1 MPTTQQ
7 RVHIPSQEA
16 SGSQY
21 GDGGFN
27 FDLDPALAASL
38 MQPPPPPS
46 QSISVY
52 FRLGQGS
59 HVIGH
64 HPKMWLGKLT
74 SPTMESLFANA
85 TSKAGAATVSSIS
98 GIVKNVDGTEDSWVI
113 ETTDELEVYLSEAGE
128 KPSFS
133 VVINGGYA

>member
-1 MPTTQQ
+1 MTATQTNNQMPPQDVATNSLNQA
-7 RVHIPSQEA
+7 E
-16 SGSQY
+16 
-21 GDGGFN
+21 FN

-38 MQPPPPPS
+38 VQPPPI
-46 QSISVY
+46 QTINAY

-59 HVIGH
+59 HIIGH

-74 SPTMESLFANA
+74 SPTMESLIANA

-98 GIVKNVDGTEDSWVI
+98 GIVKNLDGTEDSWII
-113 ETTDELEVYLSEAGE
+113 ETTEELEVYLSEASE

-133 VVINGGYA
+133 VVLNGGYA

>member
-1 MPTTQQ
+1 MTATQTHNQMPPQDVAINSLNQ
-7 RVHIPSQEA
+7 AE
-16 SGSQY
+16 
-21 GDGGFN
+21 FN

-38 MQPPPPPS
+38 VQPPPI
-46 QSISVY
+46 QTINAY

-59 HVIGH
+59 HIIGH

-74 SPTMESLFANA
+74 SPTMESLIANA

-98 GIVKNVDGTEDSWVI
+98 GIVKNLDGTEDSWII
-113 ETTDELEVYLSEAGE
+113 ETTEELEVYLSEASE

-133 VVINGGYA
+133 VVLNGGYA